1 MGITRVRRKIAEKIW
16 GGRTPDEVLSKRF
29 KIFVFIGIFL
39 IGMFAVYRYF
49 IGITFLPNFEWIIPV
64 LVVTGSFSLYCGPSK
79 FWRTVTRYFGVLA
92 VISAFIV
99 WFIMYGIL
107 PIHAFVWSGFIFAWL
122 LAMRNKLSMFNKFKK
137 LLWRTTLTAAIAII
151 LFDVWTGLVGSS
163 LTMGGSLWIVFLGQ
177 IPFTL
182 FHLASLVFVPPLV
195 GLGKLLVRVK
205 VPVPVA
211 TRVGA
216 GVKASSRR

>member
-79 FWRTVTRYFGVLA
+79 FWRIVTRYFGVLA

-151 LFDVWTGLVGSS
+151 LFDVWTGLVGST

-182 FHLASLVFVPPLV
+182 FHLVSLVFVPPLV
-195 GLGKLLVRVK
+195 GLGKMMVRVK
-205 VPVPVA
+205 ISVPVA
-211 TRVGA
+211 VAAGA
-216 GVKASSRR
+216 GVRARIKK

>member
-1 MGITRVRRKIAEKIW
+1 VGITRVRRKIAEKIW